1 MSDAPEVPPN
11 FRPDAFAGV
20 VEDYLRY
27 RVPYAPALL
36 DDMLARAALPAEG
49 ARLIDLACG
58 PGRLTFAIAGRF
70 AEVLACDTEPE
81 MIEAAKREAARLG
94 VQNIRWSVGRAEDFE
109 APAAAFDLVTAASAF
124 HRFDQPRVAANA
136 YGWLKPGGA
145 FVTLGDT
152 PFGKGPAAGTD
163 AAAWTDLVAEV
174 VERYVGDPVQRL
186 QGSPHPTPAEGRADQ
201 EAVLRAAGF
210 QDVASFDFQTP
221 HTWTLEALLGNLRS
235 TSFVSRR
242 ALGDRHAAFE
252 ADLAAVLRRYDP
264 AERYAETLG
273 SGYTLA
279 RKP

>member
-1 MSDAPEVPPN
+1 MMPSSPNPSPEVPPN

-20 VEDYLRY
+20 AEDYLRY
-27 RVPYAPALL
+27 RVPYPAALL

-70 AEVLACDTEPE
+70 AEVLAVDTEPE

-94 VQNIRWSVGRAEDFE
+94 VQNIQWSVGRAEDFE

-124 HRFDQPRVAANA
+124 HRFDQPRVSERSF
-136 YGWLKPGGA
+136 GWLRPGGA
-145 FVTLGDT
+145 LVTMGDT
-152 PFGKGPAAGTD
+152 PFDGDGSAP
-163 AAAWTDLVAEV
+163 WRRIV
-174 VERYVGDPVQRL
+174 VDMTERYIGKPVQRL
-186 QGSPHPTPAEGRADQ
+186 HGSPHPTHAEGLADQ

-210 QDVASFDFQTP
+210 QVASYHFETP
-221 HTWTLEALLGNLRS
+221 HTWTLETLLGNLRS
-235 TSFVSRR
+235 TSFLSRR

-252 ADLAAVLRRYDP
+252 ADLAAALRSYDP